1 MSLIPGK
8 DAGNIQSQLN
18 EIKSALSGKAIPG
31 THGKVATAQGVRP
44 YKAYVARVTQTGTT
58 APATTVMENQLSATP
73 VFARTGTGVYTVTL
87 TGAFPTAKTVAIV
100 SNNAA
105 GRVSVA
111 YTSANVITISTFDA
125 AAAAADAIL
134 SSASIE
140 IRVYP

>member
-8 DAGNIQSQLN
+8 DRGNIQSQLD
-18 EIKSALSGKAIPG
+18 EIKSGLSGLAIPN
-31 THGKVATAQGVRP
+31 TNGKKAVVSGLRP
-44 YKAYVARVTQTGTT
+44 FKVYVARVTQTGTT
-58 APATTVMENQLSATP
+58 APATTLMENQLSAVP
-73 VFARTGTGVYTVTL
+73 VFARTGTGVYTITL
-87 TGAFPTAKTVAIV
+87 TGAFPTAKTVVFV

-134 SSASIE
+134 SSASLE